1 MSDTNRQLLKITI
14 QEILD
19 LIDREREKEV
29 ISRRFGLEGRHET
42 LEAVGEDMHI
52 TRERVRQI
60 EKTALDRL
68 RQKLD
73 ADKSP
78 SFIQFEKLIIR
89 ELVEVGRAAT
99 VNSLTKNLLGQQ
111 NKTTV
116 AEIHLI
122 TVLMSKLTTVTENNT
137 YHQGAIISPNEDY
150 EEKDLRREIDNIV
163 ELIRKKREPIRIDDI
178 FDEAKRYEHPR
189 NIEAIACLSKALA
202 TLDGKWGLI
211 SWPGVNPRNIRD
223 KIYVILSQR
232 GKPMHY
238 SDIAESI
245 KNSDFRRNN
254 ITKQAVHNE
263 LIKDARFI
271 LIGRGIYA
279 LAEWG
284 YKKGTIADV
293 ITDILTES
301 KDPLPRKEIVKK
313 VLKARQV
320 RESTILLNL
329 QNNPNFKRVG
339 KALYTIA
346 K

>member
-1 MSDTNRQLLKITI
+1 MSESNNQLLKTTI
-14 QEILD
+14 KEILG

-29 ISRRFGLEGRHET
+29 ISRRFGLKGRHET

-78 SFIQFEKLIIR
+78 SFIQFEKFVIR

-99 VNSLTKNLLGQQ
+99 VAALAKNLINQDD
-111 NKTTV
+111 KITA

-122 TVLMSKLTTVTENNT
+122 TVLMSKLTTMTENNA
-137 YHQGAIISPNEDY
+137 YYQGAIISPTEDY
-150 EEKDLRREIDNIV
+150 EEKDLRREVDNIV
-163 ELIRKKREPIRIDDI
+163 ELIRKKREPIRIDEI
-178 FDEAKRYEHPR
+178 FDETKNYEHPR
-189 NIEAIACLSKALA
+189 NVEAIACLSKGLA
-202 TLDGKWGLI
+202 TLDGKWGLT

-238 SDIAESI
+238 SDIAEGI
-245 KNSDFRRNN
+245 KNSNFRRNN

-263 LIKDARFI
+263 LIKDSRFI
-271 LIGRGIYA
+271 LVGRGIYA

-293 ITDILTES
+293 ITDILTET
-301 KDPLPRKEIVKK
+301 KEPLPRKEIVKK

-329 QNNPNFKRVG
+329 QNNPHFKRVG
-339 KALYTIA
+339 KALYTIE